1 MILWVQITIMLL
13 VGDKKYFKNNLT
25 QISQSGFF
33 YVYYIINDY

>member
-1 MILWVQITIMLL
+1 MIWELIQDIRLF
-13 VGDKKYFKNNLT
+13 GNKKYFKNNST